1 MQRGYWYAVGAYL
14 TWGLFPIYWKWLHEI
29 SALQLIGHRVVWSCA
44 MLIGIILIS
53 RQWKAFRTSI
63 LNRRSLAIYSLAGIL
78 IAINWTIYVWAVNSN
93 FIVETSLGY
102 FINPL
107 VSVFLGVV
115 VLGERLR
122 VGQWL
127 AIGLAAAGVLYLTLT
142 YGALPWISLTLAC
155 TFGLYGLVKKM
166 APLGAAHGL
175 ALETGILLLPAVA
188 YLFYEGQAG
197 RGAFLHSGVT
207 RDLLMIGAGPVTT
220 IPLLLF
226 AAAARR
232 IPLSM
237 MGLFQYIAPTLQFLI
252 GVFLYREPFTR
263 SRLIGFSMVWLAL
276 LLSALEAW
284 IRGRTAGVPS
294 PSSGIS

>member
-1 MQRGYWYAVGAYL
+1 MQRGYWYAIGAYV
-14 TWGLFPIYWKWLHEI
+14 TWGLFPIYWKWLQQI
-29 SALQLIGHRVVWSCA
+29 SALQLIGHRVVWSCV
-44 MLIGIILIS
+44 MLFAIIVMS
-53 RQWKAFRTSI
+53 RQWKVFRSSI
-63 LNRRSLAIYSLAGIL
+63 LNRRALAIYALAGVL

-107 VSVFLGVV
+107 VSIFLGVF

-127 AIGLAAAGVLYLTLT
+127 AIGLAAAGVLYLTLA
-142 YGALPWISLTLAC
+142 YGALPWISLGLAC

-175 ALETGILLLPAVA
+175 ALETGILLIPALA
-188 YLFYEGQAG
+188 YLLYESQAD
-197 RGAFLHSGVT
+197 RGAFLHSGMTV
-207 RDLLMIGAGPVTT
+207 DLLMIGAGPVTT
-220 IPLLLF
+220 IPLLFF

-237 MGLFQYIAPTLQFLI
+237 VGLFQYIAPTLQFLI
-252 GVFLYREPFTR
+252 GVFLFHEPLTR

-276 LLSALEAW
+276 VLSALE
-284 IRGRTAGVPS
+284 GVAAHSTPS
-294 PSSGIS
+294 TEST